1 MLATICLLILLLTLL
16 AAYPAMRAR
25 LQQTPRSKLH
35 LKSIERLNA
44 LIIIFCLYGLFAGS
58 MASPLLLGILFI
70 GGLAFLF
77 LAPDKKPVPSLK
89 LNLDNEQLILE
100 IDRLL
105 PQTQCGQCNFPGCKP
120 YATAIAQGKA
130 DINQC
135 PPGGDEGI
143 KALARLLNREV
154 KALNPANGAIKP
166 TMLAII
172 REPECIGCTKCI
184 QACPVDAIIGA
195 PKLMHTII
203 ADLCT
208 GCELCI
214 PPCPMDCIDLIPAD
228 QNRQVNFSP
237 IL

>member
-1 MLATICLLILLLTLL
+1 MFAILCLSVLLLALL

-25 LQQTPRSKLH
+25 LRQAPRSKRH
-35 LKSIERLNA
+35 QKNIERLSA

-58 MASPLLLGILFI
+58 MASALLLGILLM

-77 LAPDKKPVPSLK
+77 LAPEKKPEPD

-228 QNRQVNFSP
+228 QNRQINLSP